1 DMVFAGSTPLP
12 DRWINNAFEGWDS
25 KATIAWPEHN
35 LSLRAEATEVFA
47 RFMLFAPDTDRSF
60 FCFEPMS
67 HTPNALASVEA
78 DPMGLALLAPGEEIS
93 GGLSL
98 TILDGSEVP

>member
-1 DMVFAGSTPLP
+1 MVFARSTPLP
-12 DRWINNAFEGWDS
+12 DRWINNAFEGWDG

-35 LSLRAEATEVFA
+35 LSLSVEATEIFA
-47 RFMLFAPDTDRSF
+47 RFMLFAPDADRSF

-67 HTPNALASVEA
+67 HAPNALASVEA

-93 GGLSL
+93 GRLSL